1 MAIEERRTVKSKHVG
16 PGTLSAGGRTTAY
29 RAIVELMCGMCGQ
42 PIQPGALFS
51 RHAPYKGA
59 IHLAPTCIRCRPLRL
74 EDTGE
79 TETAATDT
87 REGQG

>member
-1 MAIEERRTVKSKHVG
+1 MAIEERRKVKSNQVG
-16 PGTLSAGGRTTAY
+16 LATLSAGGRTTAY

-59 IHLAPTCIRCRPLRL
+59 IHLAPTCIRCRPLRVS
-74 EDTGE
+74 DAGE
-79 TETAATDT
+79 G
-87 REGQG
+87 R